1 MRTVYILLTGFCIFS
16 FACSKSSGKAQLDKK
31 EPDVT
36 VSKPSSL
43 TDKSKEYHTMLIGTW
58 RLVKQLSDMGPVSW
72 PSSYRRTLSFDS
84 TFFYTDS
91 TLYNPENVKIVTYTY
106 KIEVKEPT
114 GPGYNPYIFLN
125 TNNQGAMPKMGVFT
139 GVAHD
144 TLSIFNGVGTEYYIR
159 AVPQKK

>member
-1 MRTVYILLTGFCIFS
+1 MRNVYTLLIGLYILSLG
-16 FACSKSSGKAQLDKK
+16 CSKSSGKAQLDKK
-31 EPDVT
+31 DPDVT

-43 TDKSKEYHTMLIGTW
+43 TDKSKQYHTMLIGTW
-58 RLVKQLSDMGPVSW
+58 KLVKQLSDMGPVSW

-91 TLYNPENVKIVTYTY
+91 TMYTPENVKIVTYTY

-125 TNNQGAMPKMGVFT
+125 TDHQSAMPKLGVFT

-159 AVPQKK
+159 SVPLKK